1 MPVQSQKYIS
11 HHDMFELIEEK
22 VGLRRKLKS
31 QCPCGYSFEIIGS
44 ICEAI
49 SVVRSHVEGFHKDVL
64 PFGITNDEAL
74 QLLNQGNKTK
84 ISPSTRPLLCT

>member
-1 MPVQSQKYIS
+1 
-11 HHDMFELIEEK
+11 MFRSIEEK

-44 ICEAI
+44 SICEAI
-49 SVVRSHVEGFHKDVL
+49 SVVRSDVEGLHKDVL

-74 QLLNQGNKTK
+74 QLLNQGNKPK
-84 ISPSTRPLLCT
+84 ISASTRPLQCT